1 MIHCHVQM
9 VVARRHCT
17 GRHGGHGCIGITQDE
32 CQMAI
37 DRREHEAGRHQPAQ
51 EHEPEDEQR
60 CPAWFLNV
68 AHPFHRLADSRAI
81 RQALRSVGAIL
92 PFSSSA
98 RPLLFMQWVRR
109 G

>member
-1 MIHCHVQM
+1 MIHRHVQM
-9 VVARRHCT
+9 LVARRHCT
-17 GRHGGHGCIGITQDE
+17 GRHGGHGRIGITQDE

-60 CPAWFLNV
+60 GPARFPNV
-68 AHPFHRLADSRAI
+68 AHPFHRLADSGAI

-92 PFSSSA
+92 PF
-98 RPLLFMQWVRR
+98 F
-109 G
+109 